1 MKFLDKLRRVVF
13 YLMDGRKIRC
23 AVCRG
28 EVFDDERLCNECRAK
43 IIEISN
49 KNYCAHCGRETKK
62 NEEYCLTCKNFMV
75 SVDIARS
82 VYSYADIGATVKKFK
97 YLGKKYL
104 AEFFAIKLGELYK
117 RENFS
122 ADGICFIPMTKEKL
136 RKRKF
141 NQTELLAKNFSL
153 QVGIPVLTALE
164 KVKETPSQA
173 GLKRTERLKNLQNA
187 FKVTDRRAVKD
198 KTIVLIDDV
207 LTTGATAES
216 VAYKLKKS
224 GARKV
229 ILLTVA
235 SAPDISGQE

>member
-1 MKFLDKLRRVVF
+1 MKFFDKLRRVIF
-13 YLMDGRKIRC
+13 YLVDGRKIRC

-28 EVFDDERLCNECRAK
+28 EVFDDEYLCNDCREK
-43 IIEISN
+43 IVEIQN
-49 KNYCAHCGRETKK
+49 KNHCAHCGRETKQK
-62 NEEYCLTCKNFMV
+62 EEYCLTCKNFMV
-75 SVDIARS
+75 NVDIARS

-97 YLGKKYL
+97 YVGKKYL
-104 AEFFAIKLGELYK
+104 AEFFSKKLNEIYK

-122 ADGICFIPMTKEKL
+122 ADGICFVPMTEEKL

-141 NQTELLAKNFSL
+141 NQTELLAENFSKHSG
-153 QVGIPVLTALE
+153 VPVLDVLE

-173 GLKRTERLKNLQNA
+173 GLKRTERLKNLQNV
-187 FKVTDRRAVKD
+187 FKVTDKKSVKD

-224 GARKV
+224 GATRV

-235 SAPDISGQE
+235 SAPDISG